1 MAANLLDY
9 RVPTMVESPEI
20 EVHIVESMDPNGPF
34 GAKEASEGP
43 LSGFMSALAAAV
55 EDATGHR
62 FRTLPITPVRVFA
75 APAGTA
81 LQRPRAASQG
91 DA

>member
-1 MAANLLDY
+1 LLDY
-9 RVPTMVESPEI
+9 RVPTMAVSPDI
-20 EVHIVESMDPNGPF
+20 AVHIVQSIDPNGPF

-62 FRTLPITPVRVFA
+62 FRALPITPARVFA
-75 APAGTA
+75 ALRQEAESAANQTTA
-81 LQRPRAASQG
+81 LQG
-91 DA
+91 DL